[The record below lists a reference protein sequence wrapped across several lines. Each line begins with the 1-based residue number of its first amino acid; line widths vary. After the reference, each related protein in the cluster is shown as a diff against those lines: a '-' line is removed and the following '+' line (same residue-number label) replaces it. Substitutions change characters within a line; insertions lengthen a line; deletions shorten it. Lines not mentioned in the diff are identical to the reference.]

1 MAKKFNSVLNYLL
14 ENLQRVTDN
23 HVLECILLDDLEYE
37 KAQLV
42 NEDIFYDSQKTTI
55 ITKKNHTSVLYL
67 YWLYPDSSI
76 NHPLMRLMF
85 LDTKNGPFLV
95 FDIYNENVLNQ
106 LVSIFKSNEEL
117 LNVDGKQ
124 VFKHKITGNLIKFK
138 YYKSINFSA
147 AIISSHMQV
156 LEDYNYSESMVVCYF
171 SKRWN

>member
-1 MAKKFNSVLNYLL
+1 
-14 ENLQRVTDN
+14 
-23 HVLECILLDDLEYE
+23 
-37 KAQLV
+37 
-42 NEDIFYDSQKTTI
+42 
-55 ITKKNHTSVLYL
+55 
-67 YWLYPDSSI
+67 
-76 NHPLMRLMF
+76 MRLMF